1 MASVAIDE
9 ICRILAGDG
18 NPPLSKPRITQL
30 VKEGMPVIGRN
41 EYDPVRCMY
50 WYIGTLRRHVR
61 ARMSENQDG
70 TSSSVEQERKRLLRA
85 QAEREE
91 MALAKDRGEMITI
104 NDHERIVSDLIQE
117 TRARVR
123 SVAPRVAQDL
133 VGETS
138 RTMIQAKLEKAH
150 DEALVAL
157 SKVVPR
163 IEVPPPEE
171 PVPKPEPVKADQ
183 KPKAP
188 RQAKKKTP
196 TKKVAAKKA
205 SSGA

>member
-1 MASVAIDE
+1 MAAVAIDD

-30 VKEGMPVIGRN
+30 VKEGMPQAGRN
-41 EYDPVRCMY
+41 QYEPVQCMY

-61 ARMSENQDG
+61 SRMSENQDG
-70 TSSSVEQERKRLLRA
+70 TSTSVEQERKRLLRA

-91 MALAKDRGEMITI
+91 IALAKDRGDLVSLA
-104 NDHERIVSDLIQE
+104 DHERILSDLIQT
-117 TRARVR
+117 TRAHVR
-123 SVAPRVAQDL
+123 AVAPRVAQDL

-157 SKVVPR
+157 SKIVPR
-163 IEVPPPEE
+163 IPPEVPDHPE
-171 PVPKPEPVKADQ
+171 PVPV
-183 KPKAP
+183 KPK
-188 RQAKKKTP
+188 KTKRKP
-196 TKKVAAKKA
+196 IKKA
-205 SSGA
+205 KRKVKSDKASAEQSAGA